1 MLFSSILKLAILS
14 LSFLETVSVNASFC
28 PTEYMEPQL
37 PCTDALETQLGRSI
51 QDIFSKHGADVTK
64 PFFQS
69 AGSREFVECD
79 TIMRISH
86 QVFCQEERSACGLAS
101 VAQVAVSKKPE
112 QLAEVIAEV
121 YFKGTIQSIGYQM
134 SPYLSELNFDMPDD
148 SDAEDNMRLGSFLVF
163 ASALRDARNQKLTS
177 MDPSTVPTDGYE
189 RIRATPYYQPEGS
202 SFISTAYD
210 VQYFYEMFGYETQM
224 FIGSD
229 GELCAACENTQSG
242 LFPSDFAALKDI
254 MNAKIKNQAVP
265 SFPWSIRSNQ
275 ALASPEMFDQMISET
290 MSRVGKDGFEFAC
303 KNPLYSSIEINNGMS
318 STPVDTSTC
327 NGEICLPEHWV
338 QLNSCDLT
346 NDVCAIT
353 SYGKLETH
361 SCATLRNFTTAVVTA
376 FDQKN
381 EKDKNKKKKNNKNNK
396 NNKNKEKEKEKKKK
410 EKGQHRRQE

>member
-1 MLFSSILKLAILS
+1 
-14 LSFLETVSVNASFC
+14 
-28 PTEYMEPQL
+28 MEPQL

-163 ASALRDARNQKLTS
+163 ASALRDARNQKLTL

-189 RIRATPYYQPEGS
+189 RIRATPHYPPEGS

-210 VQYFYEMFGYETQM
+210 IQYFYEMFGYETQM
-224 FIGSD
+224 FIGSV

-318 STPVDTSTC
+318 STPVDTSGC
-327 NGEICLPEHWV
+327 NDESCLPEHWV

-346 NDVCAIT
+346 NDVCEIT

-361 SCATLRNFTTAVVTA
+361 SCETLRNFTTAVVTA

-381 EKDKNKKKKNNKNNK
+381 KANTGGKNNAGLSLRGSGNAL
-396 NNKNKEKEKEKKKK
+396 
-410 EKGQHRRQE
+410 